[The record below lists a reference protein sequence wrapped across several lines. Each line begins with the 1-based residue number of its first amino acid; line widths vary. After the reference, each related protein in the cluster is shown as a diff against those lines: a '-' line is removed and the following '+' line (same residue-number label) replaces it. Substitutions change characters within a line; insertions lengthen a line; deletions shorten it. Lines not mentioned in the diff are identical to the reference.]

1 MDSLVK
7 ENYLKALFS
16 LSNDKGEVNVNELS
30 KRLGIKMPS
39 ATNMIKKLAEKKLV
53 HYAKYKPVRLTERGK
68 NEAIHI
74 IRKHRLTEMFLVEI
88 MGFGWEEVHD
98 IAEQIEHVKS
108 PIFFKKMDEI
118 LRYPSFDPHGS
129 PIPDINGNME
139 GKQYRKLSECV
150 KGKKVIFKAVG
161 NSSEEFLKFL
171 NNKNLS
177 LETEIEVLS
186 VELFDGS
193 LSISYGQGQ
202 KETLSKMVG
211 DKILVKDKVL
221 SSM

>member
-108 PIFFKKMDEI
+108 PKFFKKMDEI

-150 KGKKVIFKAVG
+150 KGKKVIFKAVE

-171 NNKNLS
+171 NNKDLF
-177 LETEIEVLS
+177 LDTEIEILS
-186 VELFDGS
+186 VEPFDGS
-193 LSISYGQGQ
+193 LSVSYGQGQ
-202 KETLSKMVG
+202 KQTLSKIVG
-211 DKILVKDKVL
+211 DKILVTDKIL
-221 SSM
+221 